1 MCSGRGFLCGL
12 VGIALYYKDVLA
24 TGRIYGLTFDMY
36 M

>member
-1 MCSGRGFLCGL
+1 MWFSRYCDVLQGH
-12 VGIALYYKDVLA
+12 VLA